1 MWQGAGHAGLAGLRP
16 WWLVPCSRAFMGPS
30 CPVQSIQAPELLL
43 SCPALLP
50 VAATTSGPPHCDR
63 SLHCCVCL
71 SRARAVALA
80 RFTSGWQ
87 G

>member
-43 SCPALLP
+43 KLP
-50 VAATTSGPPHCDR
+50 
-63 SLHCCVCL
+63 
-71 SRARAVALA
+71 RASACGGHHVWASPL
-80 RFTSGWQ
+80 
-87 G
+87 